1 MRYSV
6 SSPEKPP
13 ACLSGGV
20 SKVAERMGELIPRKD
35 HKQPGS
41 RVLPAQDTRDG
52 HRELGTP
59 GRGSSGCGLGAC
71 TR

>member
-1 MRYSV
+1 MQYSV
-6 SSPEKPP
+6 LSPEKPL
-13 ACLSGGV
+13 AYLSGGV

-35 HKQPGS
+35 HKKPGS
-41 RVLPAQDTRDG
+41 RVLLAQGTRDG

-59 GRGSSGCGLGAC
+59 GRGSSGCGVGAC